1 MQLIHARQA
10 LLGDRWGKDVEVQI
24 GPGGRIAAVIE
35 GAPRAAGA
43 QPVELLLPAMSN
55 LHSHTFQR
63 AMAGLTERRG
73 PSQHD
78 SFWTWREVMYRFLD
92 VLTPDEIEAIAAYAF
107 MEMLESGFSAVA
119 EFHYLH
125 NQPGGARYDDPAEL
139 AARIGAAAHQTGIGL
154 TLLPVYYAQGGVD
167 GRPLAGGQMRFR
179 NDLAS
184 FNQLLAR
191 MDGVTGLLPGDANW
205 GIAPHSLRAA
215 GRRDLAALAAIAPD
229 RPLHMHIAE
238 QEKEIEETRA
248 VYGARPVEWLLGE
261 HDVDQRWCLIH
272 STHLDENETRRLA
285 ASGAVAGLCPI
296 TEANLGDGF
305 FNGVRYLAD
314 NGRLGVGS
322 DSNIRISVAEELR
335 QLDYSQRLR
344 DRLRAVLADPGQS
357 VGENLYR
364 RALAGGAQA
373 LGRDAG
379 EIAIGRFADLV
390 AIDLRPHGFGAL
402 AGDAALDAYLFSA
415 GNAAISDVWAAGRHS
430 VRSGRHIDRDQIAD
444 RYNASLASIMG
455 RV

>member
-1 MQLIHARQA
+1 MQVIHARQA
-10 LLGDRWGKDVEVQI
+10 LLGDRWGKNVEVQI
-24 GPGGRIAAVIE
+24 GPDGRIAAVIE
-35 GAPRAAGA
+35 GVARAPDAL
-43 QPVELLLPAMSN
+43 PVELLLPAMSN

-92 VLTPDEIEAIAAYAF
+92 VLSPDEIEAIAAYAF
-107 MEMLESGFSAVA
+107 MEMLEGGFAGVA

-167 GRPLAGGQMRFR
+167 GRPLAGGQLRFR

-184 FNQLLAR
+184 FNDLMLR
-191 MDGVTGLLPGDANW
+191 LDDITGLLPADSNW
-205 GIAPHSLRAA
+205 GVAPHSLRAT
-215 GRRDLAALAAIAPD
+215 GRRDLSELISLAPH

-238 QEKEIEETRA
+238 QEKEIDETRA
-248 VYGARPVEWLLGE
+248 LYGARPIEWLLGE

-272 STHLDENETRRLA
+272 STHMTQSETQQLA
-285 ASGAVAGLCPI
+285 GSGAVAGLCPV
-296 TEANLGDGF
+296 TEANLGDGN
-305 FNGVRYLAD
+305 FNGVQYLHAG
-314 NGRLGVGS
+314 GRIGVGS
-322 DSNIRISVAEELR
+322 DSNIRISVADELR

-344 DRLRAVLADPGQS
+344 DRHRAVLADAGQS
-357 VGENLYR
+357 VGLNLYH

-373 LGRDAG
+373 LGRNAG
-379 EIAIGRFADLV
+379 AIETGQWADLA
-390 AIDLRPHGFGAL
+390 AIDLRPHGFGPL
-402 AGDAALDAYLFSA
+402 AQDAALDAFIFSA
-415 GNAAISDVWAAGRHS
+415 GNAAVSDVWSAGRHR
-430 VRSGRHIDRDQIAD
+430 VKAGRHVERDAIAA
-444 RYNASLASIMG
+444 RYDACLASIMG
-455 RV
+455 RI